1 MLAVKLDR
9 AEWRATEKPVAPS
22 ELTILHFLRKA
33 ATQTTLKENN
43 LPTLYSFLKIPPSD
57 AMSLHLFHTY
67 FTLPFFKAPGL
78 GTVKLKK
85 ADVIRLGTKK
95 NVKDVYESLVADAC
109 LRLWKKMSDVDY
121 YSLHHLRHLCV
132 SSPNP
137 YVLQAADVTLKE
149 FTPNLLNL
157 ALKLPL
163 PRPHPDL
170 QLYEHQRR
178 LFETIRAPSA
188 KLIMY
193 MAPTGTGKT
202 LSPLGIPKF
211 VMVCAARHVALDLA
225 KICVATSKPVALAF
239 GCESMEDVRLHHNAA
254 TVFTRD
260 KRTGGIGKVDNMQ
273 GEKVEAMICDMASY
287 EIAMRY
293 MLTFNKPGEL
303 VLYWDEPTISMDKA
317 DDPLHALVRAMWRVN
332 EIPNVVL
339 SSATLPRPEEIEPV
353 LAEFKAKFNAV
364 VHVIESYDC
373 EKTVRVLDEENTIV
387 MPHNCGFEEMKVR
400 ATFLEKNKT
409 LLRYVDFDTALETLS
424 RVDMLS
430 FQTMEDVTV
439 SNVKMQYAAALTKM
453 DSEKWEK
460 CQFRKK
466 AYEIDLTK
474 LVTSAAWTV
483 DGPAVYLCSDVYKLG
498 ESLLGEASIP
508 PTLLKELMKHLD
520 SNTAILE
527 QIGRLDKDM
536 QDANSKDCEKEKK
549 MADGRLNPLARKIQ
563 AEMER
568 LGAQIKV
575 LGLPQSYVPNTAA
588 HAAKYRSG
596 GYAAILDEEVV
607 GKILGTEVEDLWKIL
622 LLMGIGLLSTKAS
635 PAYAQLI
642 KELASSQRLY
652 VIVADADHVYG
663 TNYPFTHAYLGEDL
677 DPSKTLQ
684 AMGRVGRGDQMNCTV
699 RMRNGS
705 NLFQEGKEASM
716 FTLVLS
722 GSS

>member
-1 MLAVKLDR
+1 MLASKLDR
-9 AEWRATEKPVAPS
+9 AEWRSTERPVAPT
-22 ELTILHFLRKA
+22 ELNILNFLRKA
-33 ATQTTLKENN
+33 STQTTLKENP

-78 GTVKLKK
+78 STVKLKK
-85 ADVIRLGTKK
+85 ADIIRLGTKK
-95 NVKDVYESLVADAC
+95 NIKDVFESLVCDAC

-121 YSLHHLRHLCV
+121 YALHHLRQLCV

-137 YVLQAADVTLKE
+137 YVLQAADITLKE
-149 FTPNLLNL
+149 FKPNLLNL
-157 ALKLPL
+157 ALQLPL

-170 QLYEHQRR
+170 QLYEHQKR
-178 LFETIRAPSA
+178 LFETVKLPAS

-202 LSPLGIPKF
+202 LSPLGISKF

-273 GEKVEAMICDMASY
+273 GEKVDAMICDMASY

-293 MLTFNKPGEL
+293 MLTFNKPSDL
-303 VLYWDEPTISMDKA
+303 VLYWDEPTISMDKV
-317 DDPLHALVRAMWRVN
+317 DDPLHPLVRRMWQIN

-339 SSATLPRPEEIEPV
+339 SSATLPRPEDIAPV
-353 LAEFKAKFNAV
+353 LEAFKAKFNAA

-373 EKTVRVLDEENTIV
+373 EKTVRVLDAGNTIV
-387 MPHNCGFEEMKVR
+387 MPHNCDYAEMKVR
-400 ATFLEKNKT
+400 AAHLVKNKT
-409 LLRYVDFDTALETLS
+409 LLRYVDFDMALETLK

-430 FQTMEDVTV
+430 FSSMVDVTV
-439 SNVKMQYAAALTKM
+439 SNVKMQYAEALTKM
-453 DSEKWEK
+453 DEKQWET
-460 CQFRKK
+460 CQFTKR
-466 AYEIDLTK
+466 AYEIDLSK
-474 LVTSAAWTV
+474 LVTSAAWTI
-483 DGPAVYLCSDVYKLG
+483 DGPAVYLCSDVYH
-498 ESLLGEASIP
+498 LGEALLAEAVIP
-508 PTLLKELMKHLD
+508 STLLKELMKHLD
-520 SNTAILE
+520 SNTVILQ
-527 QIGRLDKDM
+527 QISQLDKDM
-536 QDANSKDCEKEKK
+536 QDANAKDGEKEKK
-549 MADGRLNPLARKIQ
+549 MADGRMNPLARKIQ

-575 LGLPQSYVPNTAA
+575 LGLPQAYVPNTAA
-588 HAAKYRSG
+588 HAVKYQSG
-596 GYAAILDEEVV
+596 GYAAILDEEMI

-663 TNYPFTHAYLGEDL
+663 TNYPFTHAYLGDDL

-684 AMGRVGRGDQMNCTV
+684 AMGRVGRGDQLHCTV
-699 RMRNGS
+699 RMRNAGMIFHQG
-705 NLFQEGKEASM
+705 NEAAM
-716 FTLVLS
+716 FTKVL
-722 GSS
+722 G